1 MMPSSTNG
9 NASPSLRPASPVIEK
24 LGSLSSSSPGG
35 PTPTSPAS
43 TGSVG
48 ASTAASTI
56 AAPSDR
62 PMTWVPK
69 TATAAIVSGIA
80 ISSRRPTPCQAAN
93 RSSRSSLSP
102 VPNSATITANSAA
115 RS

>member
-1 MMPSSTNG
+1 M
-9 NASPSLRPASPVIEK
+9 IEK
-24 LGSLSSSSPGG
+24 FGSLSSSSPGG

-48 ASTAASTI
+48 ASAAASTI

-62 PMTWVPK
+62 PMTCVPK
-69 TATAAIVSGIA
+69 TATATIVSGIA
-80 ISSRRPTPCQAAN
+80 INSNRPTPLQAAGS
-93 RSSRSSLSP
+93 SSRSSFSP
-102 VPNSATITANSAA
+102 VPNNATITANSAA